1 MGGKDSKET
10 RAEANFVN
18 VNYFQFFC
26 NHFLSLSSFVVFGDK
41 VETKGDRFSEI
52 AMSPV
57 PALPM

>member
-18 VNYFQFFC
+18 VNYFP
-26 NHFLSLSSFVVFGDK
+26 FLAIIISFHLLFLDDVK
-41 VETKGDRFSEI
+41 TKGDRFSEI

>member
-1 MGGKDSKET
+1 MGGGKDSKET

-18 VNYFQFFC
+18 VNYFPFSAIKFSFFIC
-26 NHFLSLSSFVVFGDK
+26 CFLGV